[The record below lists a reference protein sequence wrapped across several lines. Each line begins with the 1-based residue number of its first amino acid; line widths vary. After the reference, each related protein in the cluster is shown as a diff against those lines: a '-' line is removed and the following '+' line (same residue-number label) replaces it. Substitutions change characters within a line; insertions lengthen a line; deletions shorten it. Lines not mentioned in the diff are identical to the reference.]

1 MSDFHG
7 TAPEGKRIEFHT
19 PLWATEEEKQVQ
31 FHVTTLSADAV
42 SRRAKR
48 EQQFQRALWETQNE
62 IAERAQKIAMW
73 CIDQDPESVL
83 DIAEVHKLALNA
95 LALVSAVQGYEF
107 PNGEPQAVSEA
118 PTAAERV
125 RMQDG
130 TDPRD

>member
-1 MSDFHG
+1 MSEAAEYGPGGFHADG
-7 TAPEGKRIEFHT
+7 PTVE
-19 PLWATEEEKQVQ
+19 WATDEEKQVQ